1 MSTGKF
7 TEKEF
12 WEDYWKTRPEAAE
25 IKRTKKG
32 LSINSILDVFDKYLP
47 VNENFNALEIGGAP
61 GQYLI
66 YMHKN
71 FKYKIHSLDYARIGN
86 EQTVKNLKAVNIDV
100 TVYEKDLFA
109 ENFSEGLPKFDVVY
123 SLGFIEHFDNL
134 TDVVARHVQLLKP
147 GGILLLGVPNLRGIY
162 KWFLKQTAPKHLAIH
177 NLNTMDVANW
187 EKFEKELNLQ
197 TVFKSYVSGFEPLVM
212 KKLDL
217 PAGKAGIKNPWTY
230 FLNFIVKCLMMVFS
244 FNFAFLR
251 KYNSKRWSGYLI
263 GVYEKN

>member
-1 MSTGKF
+1 MSVDKL
-7 TEKEF
+7 TEQDF
-12 WEDYWKTRPEAAE
+12 WEKYWENREEVAVE

-32 LSINSILDVFDKYLP
+32 LSVNSILDVFDKYLP
-47 VNENFNALEIGGAP
+47 VNENFHALEIGGAP

-66 YMHKN
+66 YMHKK

-100 TVYEKDLFA
+100 TVYEKDLFS
-109 ENFSEGLPKFDVVY
+109 ENFSSGLPKFDIVY

-134 TDVVARHVQLLKP
+134 TEVVARHVELLKP

-162 KWFLKQTAPKHLAIH
+162 KWFLKQTAQKHLAIH
-177 NLNTMDVANW
+177 NLNTMDVKSW

-197 TVFKSYVSGFEPLVM
+197 TIFKSYVSGFEPLVM
-212 KKLDL
+212 KKLE
-217 PAGKAGIKNPWTY
+217 IKNTWTY

-251 KYNSKRWSGYLI
+251 KYNSPKWSGYLI
-263 GVYEKN
+263 GVYRKA